1 LKGVAGEKRNIDE
14 RDEGDGFLLKA
25 DKIIP
30 EMAREQSG
38 AVILSA
44 GT

>member
-14 RDEGDGFLLKA
+14 RDKGDGFLLKA

-30 EMAREQSG
+30 EKTREQSG
-38 AVILSA
+38 AVTIPV